1 LPALDHGVHGTGRGR
16 GCKEGL
22 STDAVH
28 GTSSWSQPGRS
39 DAAPRTVNVGAG
51 GRLLNTG
58 IQPKGVRL
66 AVLSA
71 PPRPAEYGHMG
82 ATVFVVDDHAGFRRS
97 ARLMLEIEGYV
108 VVGEAADG
116 AAALT
121 GVRQLEPDIA
131 LVDVHLPDVDG
142 FELAARIA
150 ALVR

>member
-1 LPALDHGVHGTGRGR
+1 
-16 GCKEGL
+16 
-22 STDAVH
+22 
-28 GTSSWSQPGRS
+28 
-39 DAAPRTVNVGAG
+39 
-51 GRLLNTG
+51 
-58 IQPKGVRL
+58 
-66 AVLSA
+66 
-71 PPRPAEYGHMG
+71 MG

-150 ALVR
+150 ALVRPPVIILTSSRDVGDFTAAVTECGARGFVPKAELSREAIERLL